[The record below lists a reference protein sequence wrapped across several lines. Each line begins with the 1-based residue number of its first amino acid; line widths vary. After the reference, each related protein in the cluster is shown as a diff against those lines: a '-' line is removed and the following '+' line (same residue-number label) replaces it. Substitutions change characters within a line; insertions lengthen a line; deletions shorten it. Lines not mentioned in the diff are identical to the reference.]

1 MKLASEKQ
9 QVLPRASITFVGF
22 LIVHFPFVSYV
33 FYLQLD
39 QFKFIIYLCNEFLGQ
54 EEGGKVAE
62 FQTL

>member
-33 FYLQLD
+33 ILS
-39 QFKFIIYLCNEFLGQ
+39 
-54 EEGGKVAE
+54 A
-62 FQTL
+62 T